1 MPFYEYRCRACGHQ
15 DTFLENFDA
24 PKNKTCPECK
34 KRQAFERLISAAGF
48 QLKGD
53 GWYVTDFK
61 NKPSKDKPSKDKP
74 EKVAKA
80 DGDGGGDKTDKAA
93 TAEKAPASA

>member
-74 EKVAKA
+74 EKVVKA

-93 TAEKAPASA
+93 TEKAPASA